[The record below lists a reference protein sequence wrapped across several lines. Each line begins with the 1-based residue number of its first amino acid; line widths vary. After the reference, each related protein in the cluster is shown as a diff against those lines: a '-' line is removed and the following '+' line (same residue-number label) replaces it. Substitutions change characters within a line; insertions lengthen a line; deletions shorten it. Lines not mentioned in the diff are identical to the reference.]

1 MIENVYERIT
11 NLLNT
16 CLRVPLNSLND
27 YPQLLECFETNN
39 IKLNSIS
46 YSNEIFQP
54 KDLKLIIEVIS
65 FFSKNQNIQNF
76 SDFFSI
82 LTQEDPQIQKTIK
95 SFLKLWILLIKAQ
108 QNYQDKQKQSQ
119 DIQMNNTKKSE
130 TVEEDDKVKFDINFE
145 RNNEEIQ
152 KFLDHINKA
161 FIDNKN
167 PQPNP
172 KINQEDFLNY
182 LQISDFQDQEQI
194 ELYQQRESQYDYED
208 LQKFQQSN
216 CWTQE

>member
-1 MIENVYERIT
+1 MIENVYKHIT

-16 CLRVPLNSLND
+16 CLPMPLNSLNY
-27 YPQLLECFETNN
+27 YPQLLEYFEKNN

-54 KDLKLIIEVIS
+54 KDLKLIYEVIS
-65 FFSKNQNIQNF
+65 FFYNYQNIQNS
-76 SDFFSI
+76 SDLFTI
-82 LTQEDPQIQKTIK
+82 LTQEDPQMQKTIEN
-95 SFLKLWILLIKAQ
+95 FLNLWILLIKAKQ
-108 QNYQDKQKQSQ
+108 HYEDKQKQSQ

-145 RNNEEIQ
+145 RNNDEIQ

-161 FIDNKN
+161 FIDYKN
-167 PQPNP
+167 PQPNL
-172 KINQEDFLNY
+172 QHQQDFLNY
-182 LQISDFQDQEQI
+182 SQISDFQDQEQI